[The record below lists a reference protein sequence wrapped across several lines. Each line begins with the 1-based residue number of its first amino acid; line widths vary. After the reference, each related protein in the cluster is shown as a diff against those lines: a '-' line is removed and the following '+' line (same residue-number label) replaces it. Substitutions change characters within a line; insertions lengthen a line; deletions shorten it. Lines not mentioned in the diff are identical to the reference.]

1 MTDLELQHAVME
13 EIKSNFIVH
22 PNEIGVAVHQGVVTL
37 SGFVDSFLEKTMA
50 EVAAKRVA
58 GVRAVVEE
66 IKLRSQMQTVRT
78 DEEIATAVSNAL
90 SGYLG
95 LPEGQIKITVESG
108 RVTLDGN
115 VNSES
120 QKEMATDAIKYIIGI
135 RSIDNFLF
143 VNAE

>member
-13 EIKSNFIVH
+13 EIKNNSILH
-22 PNEIGVAVHQGVVTL
+22 PNEIGVAVHKGIVTL

-58 GVRAVVEE
+58 GVRAVVEDL
-66 IKLRSQMQTVRT
+66 KLRSQMFAVRT

-90 SGYLG
+90 CGYKE
-95 LPEGQIKITVESG
+95 LPADQIKITVEDG
-108 RVTLDGN
+108 RVTLDGS
-115 VNSES
+115 VYTQF
-120 QKEMATDAIKYIIGI
+120 QKDMATDAVKYIIGI
-135 RSIDNFLF
+135 KSIDNFLL